1 MDYPQDSFYQLSKQS
16 RECVV
21 YCFRNAKN
29 FRSDDLS
36 SVKDYS
42 VLQMHMVHPMPA
54 EQVGLDN
61 MMKYYQTKKHHQLCR
76 LACGFLGLERI
87 HAIQIRYCVVRWF
100 SPCISKATL

>member
-1 MDYPQDSFYQLSKQS
+1 MAIPKSTGKWTIHRIVFINYQNK
-16 RECVV
+16 VV
-21 YCFRNAKN
+21 NVFTASEMQRISDLANA
-29 FRSDDLS
+29 
-36 SVKDYS
+36 
-42 VLQMHMVHPMPA
+42 QTMVHPMPA